1 MDGARQRPY
10 VYVVGRSVNHELKQR
25 PYVYVVD
32 EPVVEGDL
40 GDGGGDLGP
49 PQFVLTVKL
58 QRCPLLHSNEL
69 PSETLHVEIPA
80 PRCIARG
87 QQGWKG

>member
-1 MDGARQRPY
+1 MSIMNGA
-10 VYVVGRSVNHELKQR
+10 KQW

-80 PRCIARG
+80 PRCVARG
-87 QQGWKG
+87 TTGMKRLT